1 MKSFRRFIAP
11 AFVLLIALVL
21 QYGVPAFVVYEDLV
35 VFAGRTGD
43 ILFIM
48 AIAWGLI
55 TAIRTTRDRLLAKA
69 DLTLADNL
77 EIRKIHTQYSILVR
91 IAVFTIILI
100 AISVT
105 LMTFEGVRSIG
116 ISLFAS
122 AGVAGLIIGLAAQK
136 ALGTI
141 LAGLQI
147 AITQPIRIDDVVIV
161 ENEWGWIEEIHL
173 TYVVVRIWDLRR
185 LIVPSTYFLDQPFQ
199 NWTRTSAD
207 ILGTVFIYTDY
218 TMPVAALRD
227 ELTRLL
233 EANPMWDR
241 KVNVLQVTDAR
252 EYTLEIRALMSASSS
267 PRAWDLRVH
276 VREKLIEFI
285 QREYPACLPKT
296 RVDVSPSL
304 RQEQASAPPN
314 SRAG

>member
-1 MKSFRRFIAP
+1 MKSYRRFILP

-21 QYGVPAFVVYEDLV
+21 QYGVPAFITFEDLV
-35 VFAGRTGD
+35 RIAGRIGD

-55 TAIRTTRDRLLAKA
+55 TAIRATRDRLLAKA

-77 EIRKIHTQYSILVR
+77 EIRKIHTQYNILVR

-100 AISVT
+100 ATAVT
-105 LMTFEGVRSIG
+105 LMTFEEVRSIG

-122 AGVAGLIIGLAAQK
+122 AGVAGLILGLAAQK

-147 AITQPIRIDDVVIV
+147 ALTQPIRIDDVVIV

-185 LIVPSTYFLDQPFQ
+185 LIVPSTYFLDQSFQ
-199 NWTRTSAD
+199 NWTRTSAE

-218 TMPVAALRD
+218 TMPIAPLRD

-233 EANPMWDR
+233 ESNPMWDR

-285 QREYPACLPKT
+285 QREYPQCLPKT
-296 RVDVSPSL
+296 RVDVSPSSH
-304 RQEQASAPPN
+304 QEPATAPPN
-314 SRAG
+314 NKAG